1 MRSGC
6 REMSANGIPHSCI
19 STPPYHESASEEN
32 RGERGYGTLTF
43 KDLAVTRNITSG
55 LFNDGYVRH
64 GSARQCVAL
73 DWNAWVEGNVPR
85 RSLGGNTTPSGGL
98 LICSIGAK
106 VSAMGGRGMTAGDMV
121 CEFVVIK
128 SFWNRRIWEDKMEFS
143 VTLPYI
149 STNPRSLMRCWG
161 RPHTTRTTTTTKK
174 KNYCPP

>member
-1 MRSGC
+1 M
-6 REMSANGIPHSCI
+6 
-19 STPPYHESASEEN
+19 
-32 RGERGYGTLTF
+32 
-43 KDLAVTRNITSG
+43 
-55 LFNDGYVRH
+55 
-64 GSARQCVAL
+64 
-73 DWNAWVEGNVPR
+73 EGNVPR

-149 STNPRSLMRCWG
+149 STNPRSLMCCWG

-174 KNYCPP
+174 KLLPTMSVGPSTPEVPEVLALTSVYSSFLLTLVRCYNHCSSSPHVLPVGRSC